1 MPVAEAAPVVA
12 ADERA
17 ALIGAILRLAAEAR
31 LQPGARLPAE
41 RELAERLGAGRN
53 AVREAIAVLEALRLV
68 ERRPNSGIYLRAAER
83 VGSLDALVLQADLGV
98 PLTRAEVDELV
109 ELRRMME
116 LQGTALACQRRTP
129 ADLTR
134 LAAALAEGSGAI
146 DQGEA
151 YAAHDAAFH
160 LAVAEATGNRIFLRV
175 VNSFYLLSRERRRR
189 YFADGSRAAGS
200 QAQHAEM
207 LDAIRDQDAPRAAE
221 IMSRHLQGVE
231 SYWLELLRRP
241 KRGERKDTEA

>member
-1 MPVAEAAPVVA
+1 MPVADAAPVVA
-12 ADERA
+12 VDERA

-31 LQPGARLPAE
+31 LPPGARLPAE
-41 RELAERLGAGRN
+41 RELADRLGAGRN
-53 AVREAIAVLEALRLV
+53 AIREAIAVLEALRMV
-68 ERRPNSGIYLRAAER
+68 ERRPNSGIYLRPAER

-116 LQGTALACQRRTP
+116 LQGTALASERRTA
-129 ADLTR
+129 ADLVR
-134 LAAALAEGSGAI
+134 LEATLATGAAAV
-146 DQGEA
+146 DRGEA
-151 YAAHDAAFH
+151 YAAHDADFH

-207 LDAIRDQDAPRAAE
+207 LEAIRDRDAPRATA

-231 SYWLELLRRP
+231 SYWLELLRHP
-241 KRGERKDTEA
+241 GRGKGKDTAA